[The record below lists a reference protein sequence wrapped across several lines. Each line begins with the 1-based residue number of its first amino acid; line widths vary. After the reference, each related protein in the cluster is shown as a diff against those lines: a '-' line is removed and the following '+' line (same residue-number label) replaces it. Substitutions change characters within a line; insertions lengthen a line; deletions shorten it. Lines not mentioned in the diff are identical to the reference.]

1 MRKHSIQF
9 RTMMST
15 ILYHAAVWYQMLLL
29 RLCIGWKTHVFGN
42 PLKIYVASEKQDI
55 ISMWSI
61 GWKDVLSSMQECICC
76 FQLNEAGIQRDWL
89 KGCFIIRTMSCHIK
103 HGYDTEVIPRLQM
116 ARENALS
123 DFFLKQTECQRTPQ
137 MGQEE
142 HYQWNSF
149 TYLTIFFCTFLWR
162 FNIHLSK
169 KCFQDKCYNLKII
182 TNRWWCLSNPGD
194 KLTRA

>member
-1 MRKHSIQF
+1 MKH
-9 RTMMST
+9 
-15 ILYHAAVWYQMLLL
+15 
-29 RLCIGWKTHVFGN
+29 
-42 PLKIYVASEKQDI
+42 
-55 ISMWSI
+55 
-61 GWKDVLSSMQECICC
+61 
-76 FQLNEAGIQRDWL
+76 WL
-89 KGCFIIRTMSCHIK
+89 KGCFIIHARVHLLFPTEWSWYSEGLEAFSTTTFFASFLSSSQVHFLSSKADSEFSIQHNTYFCTVSCHIK
-103 HGYDTEVIPRLQM
+103 HGYDTEIKVPRLQM

-123 DFFLKQTECQRTPQ
+123 AFSFEQPECQRTPQ

-149 TYLTIFFCTFLWR
+149 TYLAIFFCTFLWR

-194 KLTRA
+194 KLTRALDWY